1 MVQGTPHQGFDAGAA
16 EHIFIECEAEPG
28 DEACRPILV
37 ALVLGWVASIGCSTS
52 LLILGAAA
60 DAVTPERWIQG
71 ERARTD
77 AGYQQRE
84 RDGTRRL
91 FSRAA

>member
-1 MVQGTPHQGFDAGAA
+1 MVQGAPHQGFDGGAA
-16 EHIFIECEAEPG
+16 EHIFIECEAQSG

-37 ALVLGWVASIGCSTS
+37 TLVLGWVASVGRGAG

-71 ERARTD
+71 ERVWAD
-77 AGYQQRE
+77 AADQERE
-84 RDGTRRL
+84 RDGRRL
-91 FSRAA
+91 LFSGSA